1 LPRRAGSSPRLEGEI
16 KEIEEQMLDVF
27 RQLLPESPIAPVEFL
42 PRRCLR
48 SRCSSFD
55 CRRCLQVCSSG
66 ALQLVEG
73 RISLDASSCTGCM
86 RCSAVCP
93 NDSLVASVDLNKL
106 LSGLPA
112 GGETFISCD
121 RQPRRRASEIVL
133 PCVGLFSAE
142 SLLTVLVNN
151 RGVVIFNL
159 TACQDCPNHESS
171 AVFGATLER
180 VRQLCRP
187 LLSGQVQLL
196 QDDDKSG
203 DVPQRRDFLSGL
215 TGKAW
220 SGAAHLTGIRPAAEQ
235 PVDDTRRR
243 IADRRRLVQDLVKR
257 LDPAGRDL
265 LRRVCLPQLR
275 LLESCS
281 LCPRCAGICPSA
293 ALRLE
298 RNGKDKKLL
307 YDGMRCSG
315 CGLCIAFCREGALQ
329 LIEAPLTAGSEK
341 PLVESG
347 ICQAENPRREEKG

>member
-1 LPRRAGSSPRLEGEI
+1 
-16 KEIEEQMLDVF
+16 MLDVF

-42 PRRCLR
+42 HRRCLR
-48 SRCSSFD
+48 SRFSSFD

-66 ALQLVEG
+66 ALQLLEG

-93 NDSLVASVDLNKL
+93 NDALVASVDLNKL
-106 LSGLPA
+106 LCGLPA

-159 TACQDCPNHESS
+159 TACQDCPNHQSS

-187 LLSGQVQLL
+187 ILTSDVQLL
-196 QDDDKSG
+196 LGTVGALPDES
-203 DVPQRRDFLSGL
+203 PQRRDFLSGL
-215 TGKAW
+215 TIKAW
-220 SGAAHLTGIRPAAEQ
+220 SGAALLSGLRSAAEQ

-243 IADRRRLVQDLVKR
+243 IADRRRLLQELVKR

-265 LRRVCLPQLR
+265 LHRVCLPQLR

-315 CGLCIAFCREGALQ
+315 CGLCVAFCREGALQ
-329 LIEAPLTAGSEK
+329 LLEAPLTAGSEK

>member
-1 LPRRAGSSPRLEGEI
+1 VPVPVSGWREI

-27 RQLLPESPIAPVEFL
+27 RQLLPENPVAPVEFL

-48 SRCSSFD
+48 SRWSSFD

-66 ALQLVEG
+66 ALQLTEG
-73 RISLDASSCTGCM
+73 RISFDVSSCTACM

-93 NDSLVASVDLNKL
+93 NDALAASIDLNKL

-121 RQPRRRASEIVL
+121 RQPRRRASEVVL

-142 SLLTVLVNN
+142 SLLTLLVNN
-151 RGVVIFNL
+151 SRVVIFNL
-159 TACQDCPNHESS
+159 SACQECPNRESS
-171 AVFGATLER
+171 AAFVATLER

-187 LLSGQVQLL
+187 LLTGDVQLL
-196 QDDDKSG
+196 PGNTGALPDKS
-203 DVPQRRDFLSGL
+203 PQRRDFLSGL

-220 SGAAHLTGIRPAAEQ
+220 SGGALLSGLWPAAEQ

-257 LDPAGRDL
+257 LDPAGKEL
-265 LRRVCLPQLR
+265 LRPVCLPQLR
-275 LLESCS
+275 LLESCR
-281 LCPRCAGICPSA
+281 LCPHCAGICPST

-298 RNGKDKKLL
+298 RNGTDKKLL

-315 CGLCIAFCREGALQ
+315 CGLCVAFCREGALQ
-329 LIEAPLTAGSEK
+329 LIEAPLTTGS
-341 PLVESG
+341 
-347 ICQAENPRREEKG
+347 ENPRIGSGVRPTENPRGEENT

>member
-1 LPRRAGSSPRLEGEI
+1 
-16 KEIEEQMLDVF
+16 MLDVF

-66 ALQLVEG
+66 ALQLIEG
-73 RISLDASSCTGCM
+73 RISFDASSCTGCM

-93 NDSLVASVDLNKL
+93 NDALVASVDLNKL

-159 TACQDCPNHESS
+159 TACQDCPNHKSS

-187 LLSGQVQLL
+187 ILTSDVQLL
-196 QDDDKSG
+196 LGTVGALPDES
-203 DVPQRRDFLSGL
+203 PQRRDFLSGL
-215 TGKAW
+215 TIKAW
-220 SGAAHLTGIRPAAEQ
+220 SGAALLSGLRSAAEQ

-243 IADRRRLVQDLVKR
+243 IADCRRLVQDLVKR

-315 CGLCIAFCREGALQ
+315 CGLCVAFCREGALQ
-329 LIEAPLTAGSEK
+329 LLEAPLTAGLDPPS
-341 PLVESG
+341 
-347 ICQAENPRREEKG
+347 RRERDQPS